1 MIRQVDAASSTR
13 SWPGRALEEDIA
25 NIRMIAQA
33 MQKGSLC
40 ALGQTAPNPV
50 LSALKHFSSE
60 FTERLKK
67 PVAAEA

>member
-1 MIRQVDAASSTR
+1 MLHLLDKIVAGDGTQV
-13 SWPGRALEEDIA
+13 DIA

-50 LSALKHFSSE
+50 LSALKHFPSE
-60 FTERLKK
+60 FTERLKQ
-67 PVAAEA
+67 PAAAEA